1 MLCFRQT
8 ASAAWSKARNGASFG
23 EDGLDL
29 ELGGKVVVITGGARG
44 IGRACAEAF
53 AREGARIAL
62 FDWNE
67 ARLSEAE
74 AAIRAVGADVLVRAV
89 DVSDGA
95 AVDAAHAGT
104 IETFGGID
112 IAFNN
117 AGISTPFAPIE
128 DIAEADWDR
137 IIGVNLKGIWLS
149 MRAQIRHMRTRG
161 RGTIVNTAS
170 NVSFAGAPGASAYV
184 ASKHGIVG
192 LTRSAALEVANT
204 DIRIN
209 AIAPGAIDTHLT
221 DIVGQPSD
229 PFPDA
234 VIRAGLPIGRWG
246 TVDEVADAVLWL
258 ASPRAKLA
266 LGETLVLD
274 GGFLAQ

>member
-1 MLCFRQT
+1 MWLC
-8 ASAAWSKARNGASFG
+8 
-23 EDGLDL
+23 
-29 ELGGKVVVITGGARG
+29 
-44 IGRACAEAF
+44 
-53 AREGARIAL
+53 
-62 FDWNE
+62 
-67 ARLSEAE
+67 
-74 AAIRAVGADVLVRAV
+74 
-89 DVSDGA
+89 
-95 AVDAAHAGT
+95 
-104 IETFGGID
+104 
-112 IAFNN
+112 
-117 AGISTPFAPIE
+117 
-128 DIAEADWDR
+128 
-137 IIGVNLKGIWLS
+137 

-184 ASKHGIVG
+184 ASKHAIVG
-192 LTRSAALEVANT
+192 LTRSAALEIADT

-209 AIAPGAIDTHLT
+209 AIAPGAIDTHLS
-221 DIVGQPSD
+221 DNVGKPSD